1 MTSKATRA
9 LEPDDLNQ
17 ARLEGDEED
26 VEGHGMLPIDPAS
39 ARHLAGAREAD
50 IRRHLQKHDL
60 ETEAR
65 RPHKKE
71 R

>member
-1 MTSKATRA
+1 MPAKQNRA

-17 ARLEGDEED
+17 RRLEGDEDD
-26 VEGHGMLPIDPAS
+26 VEGHGMLPIDPSS
-39 ARHLAGAREAD
+39 ARHLAGAREAE
-50 IRRHLQKHDL
+50 IRRHLQKHEF

-65 RPHKKE
+65 RPHKRE

>member
-1 MTSKATRA
+1 MTSKQQRA
-9 LEPDDLNQ
+9 LEPDDISQ

-39 ARHLAGAREAD
+39 ARHLAGAREAE
-50 IRRHLQKHDL
+50 IRRHLQKHEL

-65 RPHKKE
+65 RPHKRE